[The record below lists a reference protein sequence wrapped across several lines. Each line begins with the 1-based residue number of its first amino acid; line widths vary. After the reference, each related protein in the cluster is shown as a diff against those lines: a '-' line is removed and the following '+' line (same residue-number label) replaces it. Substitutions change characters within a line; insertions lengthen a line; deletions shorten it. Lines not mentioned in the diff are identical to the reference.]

1 MTASTVEPIRLSG
14 PPPFWANPVPMWI
27 YERGTLRFLDVNG
40 AAIASYGWSRDAFLR
55 MTIRDIRPPE
65 EAVRLDR
72 WLTGGARPS
81 NGMTGPWVHLDAAGR
96 ERIVEINACRVIF
109 EERDAVLVIVL
120 NRTEEHR
127 ANAELAAREAD
138 LRERAEMLRL
148 AMAAGGV
155 GTFRR
160 DLVARTVEVSPE
172 ARALHGSL
180 PPDNPLSYEEWV
192 RHMPPEDRAG
202 IEKAIAQAHATR
214 APGLTVEYRLRDPA
228 TGAIRHMEAR
238 TAYAYAADGTPL
250 TALGVLIN
258 VTDRRFAAL
267 ALAESEQR
275 YRSVVET
282 AADGIVISDAAGR
295 IVSANAAA
303 LRVFGYATQ
312 AEILGGDIGILMPPE
327 EAAHHRRYL
336 AAHKA
341 GAPSRAIGVQG
352 RELMAQRRDGS
363 RFPVELSVGSFT
375 VDGALYLTGIVR
387 DVTERRRAEARLA
400 ETEMRLRLT
409 HEAAG
414 IGVWEID
421 LVQGITRFTPETA
434 RIYGLPPDHPL
445 EFPRAHWRT
454 LVHPDDA
461 ELGAWKPDPRHGPFA
476 PFDVTF
482 RVPQRDGSTKWLQGI
497 GRAIAGPD
505 GAPARILGVN
515 IDVTARRGLEQR
527 LRESEERLRLTVEGV
542 GEGLWDWH
550 VPSGRVVFNEALVA
564 MLGYRLDEVEPSIS
578 FWESRVHPD
587 DMPEVR
593 RCLEAHLAGATA
605 TYACEH
611 RLRHRDGH
619 WIWVL
624 DRGRL
629 MDRDAAGQP
638 LRMLGTHQDITARR
652 AMEAALAEGEAR
664 IRAILEAVP
673 MAVVKIAP
681 DGTIGAANG
690 AASALIGDAPRM
702 LDRLAP
708 EDHAAW
714 QAVHARI
721 CTGEAAEWDLD
732 LIGPDGTR
740 HRVEASG
747 VPFPMTGGGTGHL
760 AVLRDV
766 TAIRAAEARL
776 RRLEAEAMR
785 ASRLGA
791 MGAMAAGLAHELNQ
805 PLGAMMNYT
814 GAAAMLAG
822 RAEMAEEERAR
833 FASLLDKAS
842 AQALRASGIV
852 RRLRDFIGRADR
864 EVAALRVADLMEE
877 IRAEAL
883 QRRDADIEI
892 DVQPPALEIFG
903 DAVQLRQVVANL
915 VGNALEAAP
924 PGAHPCIR
932 IAAHRTEGGEGVEI
946 VVRDDGPGVPPEVRR
961 RLFEPVVSS
970 KPDGMGIG
978 LAMCRAIVEAH
989 GGRIWA
995 APALECGGA
1004 AFHVVVPGEEQAL
1017 LGSLEH
1023 AST

>member
-1 MTASTVEPIRLSG
+1 MNASIVEPIRLSG

-27 YERGTLRFLDVNG
+27 FERGTLRFLDVND
-40 AAIASYGWSRDAFLR
+40 AAVASYGWSRDEFLR
-55 MTIRDIRPPE
+55 MTIRDIRPADE
-65 EAVRLDR
+65 VARLDL
-72 WLTGGARPS
+72 WLRTIRS
-81 NGMTGPWVHLDAAGR
+81 RSGMTGPWVHLDAAGQ
-96 ERIVEINACRVIF
+96 ERIVELSACPVIF
-109 EERDAVLVIVL
+109 EGCDATLVTVW

-127 ANAELAAREAD
+127 AHAALAEREAV
-138 LRERAEMLRL
+138 LVERETMLGL

-160 DLVARTVEVSPE
+160 DLRTGMMDVSSE

-180 PPDNPLSYEEWV
+180 PDRNPVPSEEWL
-192 RHMPPEDRAG
+192 RDMIPEDRTR
-202 IEKAIAQAHATR
+202 IEAEIARAHAAR
-214 APGLTVEYRLRDPA
+214 APGVTLEYRLRHPS
-228 TGAIRHMEAR
+228 TGAIRYIEAR
-238 TAYAYAADGTPL
+238 ASYEYGADGTPL
-250 TALGVLIN
+250 VANGVIIN
-258 VTDRRFAAL
+258 VTDRKAAAL

-303 LRVFGYATQ
+303 LGMFGYA
-312 AEILGGDIGILMPPE
+312 ALSEIQGSDIGILMPSD
-327 EAAHHRRYL
+327 EAAPHGRYL
-336 AAHKA
+336 AAHRA
-341 GAPSRAIGVQG
+341 GAATRAIGVQG
-352 RELMAQRRDGS
+352 WELMAQRRDGS
-363 RFPVELSVGSFT
+363 RFPVELSVGSFS
-375 VDGALYLTGIVR
+375 VDGVVFLTGIVR
-387 DVTERRRAEARLA
+387 DVTDRRRADAALA
-400 ETEMRLRLT
+400 ESEMRLRLT

-414 IGVWEID
+414 IGIWEID
-421 LVQGITRFTPETA
+421 LGRGVTRLSPETV
-434 RIYGLPPDHPL
+434 RLYGLPPDHPL
-445 EFPRAHWRT
+445 EFPRAHWRS

-461 ELGAWKPDPRHGPFA
+461 ARGVWRPDSRHGPFA

-482 RVPQRDGSTKWLQGI
+482 RVPQRDGSTKWLQSI

-505 GAPARILGVN
+505 GQPARILGVN
-515 IDVTARRGLEQR
+515 IDVTARRMLEER
-527 LRESEERLRLTVEGV
+527 VRESEERLRLAVGAA

-550 VPSGRVVFNEALVA
+550 AETGRVIYNESFAE
-564 MLGYRLDEVEPSIS
+564 MLGFALPETESSIA
-578 FWESRVHPD
+578 FWEQRLHPED
-587 DMPEVR
+587 AKEVR
-593 RCLEAHLAGATA
+593 RALDAHLRGETP
-605 TYACEH
+605 TYASEH

-619 WIWVL
+619 WIWVH
-624 DRGRL
+624 DRGQVVE
-629 MDRDAAGQP
+629 RDAQGKA
-638 LRMLGTHQDITARR
+638 LRMLGTILDISARR
-652 AMEAALAEGEAR
+652 AMQAALAEGEAS
-664 IRAILEAVP
+664 IRAILQAVP

-681 DGTIGAANG
+681 DGTIGSTNAA
-690 AASALIGDAPRM
+690 AAGLIGDAPRI

-708 EDHAAW
+708 EDRAAW
-714 QAVHARI
+714 RAAHARI
-721 CTGEAAEWDLD
+721 CAGEAAQWDVD
-732 LIGPDGTR
+732 LIGTDGTR
-740 HRVEASG
+740 HRIEASG
-747 VPFPMTGGGTGHL
+747 VPIPLAGGGTGHL

-766 TAIRAAEARL
+766 TAIRAAEERL

-822 RAEMAEEERAR
+822 RAEMPEEERAR
-833 FASLLDKAS
+833 LAALLDKAS

-864 EVAALRVADLMEE
+864 EVASLRVAELCEE

-892 DVQPPALEIFG
+892 VVQPSGLEIFG
-903 DAVQLRQVVANL
+903 DAVQLRQVLANL

-924 PGAHPCIR
+924 PAAHPRIQ
-932 IAAHRTEGGEGVEI
+932 IAAHRTDGGEGVEI

-970 KPDGMGIG
+970 KPEGMGIG

-995 APALECGGA
+995 AATSECGGA
-1004 AFHVVVPGEEQAL
+1004 AFHVVVPGEEHAL

-1023 AST
+1023 APT

>member
-1 MTASTVEPIRLSG
+1 MTAATAEPIRLSG

-27 YERGTLRFLDVNG
+27 YERGTLRFLDVNE
-40 AAIASYGWSRDAFLR
+40 AAIASYGWSRDEFLR
-55 MTIRDIRPPE
+55 MTIRDIRPPD
-65 EAVRLDR
+65 EAARLDR
-72 WLTGGARPS
+72 WLGGPRPAS
-81 NGMTGPWVHLDAAGR
+81 GMSGPWVHLDAAGR

-109 EERDAVLVIVL
+109 EAQDAVLITVAD
-120 NRTEEHR
+120 RTEQNR
-127 ANAELAAREAD
+127 AHAALTAREAE
-138 LRERAEMLRL
+138 LREREEMLRL

-160 DLVARTVEVSPE
+160 DLVANTVEVSPE

-180 PPDNPLSYEEWV
+180 PPGDPLRFEDWV
-192 RHMPPEDRAG
+192 GHMVPEDRQR
-202 IEKAIAQAHATR
+202 IERVIAEAR
-214 APGLTVEYRLRDPA
+214 ARRAQGVTVEYRLRDPA
-228 TGAIRHMEAR
+228 TGGIRHMEAR
-238 TAYAYAADGTPL
+238 AEYEYAADGTPRV
-250 TALGVLIN
+250 AIGVIIN
-258 VTDRRFAAL
+258 VSGRKAAEQ
-267 ALAESEQR
+267 ALVDSEQR

-295 IVSANAAA
+295 IVTTNAAL
-303 LRVFGYATQ
+303 LRMFGYASL
-312 AEILGGDIGILMPPE
+312 AEVVGRDLGMLMPPE
-327 EAAHHRRYL
+327 EAQRHARYV
-336 AAHKA
+336 AAHRG
-341 GAPSRAIGVQG
+341 GAPPRVLGVQG
-352 RELMAQRRDGS
+352 RELLAQRRDGS
-363 RFPVELSVGSFT
+363 RFPIELSIGSFV
-375 VDGALYLTGIVR
+375 VDGVVNLTGIIR
-387 DVTERRRAEARLA
+387 DVTERRRADAALA
-400 ETEMRLRLT
+400 ESAILLRLT

-414 IGVWEID
+414 IGLWEID
-421 LVQGITRFTPETA
+421 LAKGVSRFSPETA
-434 RIYGLPPDHPL
+434 RLYGLPPDHPL
-445 EFPRAHWRT
+445 EFPREHWRS
-454 LVHPDDA
+454 LVHPDDVA
-461 ELGAWKPDPRHGPFA
+461 KAAWKPDERLGPFA

-482 RVPQRDGSTKWLQGI
+482 RVPQRDGSVRWLHGI

-505 GAPARILGVN
+505 GAPARILGIN
-515 IDVTARRGLEQR
+515 MDVTARRVLEER
-527 LRESEERLRLTVEGV
+527 VRESEERLRLAVGAA

-550 VPSGRVVFNEALVA
+550 AATGRVVFNEGFAE
-564 MLGYRLDEVEPSIS
+564 MLGYSLHEIEPSVA

-587 DMPEVR
+587 DAADVR
-593 RCLEAHLAGATA
+593 RALDAHLGGETA
-605 TYACEH
+605 TYVSEH

-619 WIWVL
+619 WIWVH
-624 DRGRL
+624 DRGRVVE
-629 MDRDAAGQP
+629 REAQGKP
-638 LRMLGTHQDITARR
+638 LRMLGTILDITARK
-652 AMEAALAEGEAR
+652 AMQAALAEGEAR

-673 MAVVKIAP
+673 LAVVKIAP
-681 DGTIGAANG
+681 DGTISATNAA
-690 AASALIGDAPRM
+690 AATLIGDAPRI

-714 QAVHARI
+714 RTVHARI
-721 CTGEAAEWDLD
+721 CAGEAAQWDVD
-732 LIGPDGTR
+732 LIGTDGAR
-740 HRVEASG
+740 HRIEASG
-747 VPFPMTGGGTGHL
+747 VPIPLAGGDTGHL

-766 TAIRAAEARL
+766 TAIRAAEERL

-814 GAAAMLAG
+814 GAATMLAG
-822 RAEMAEEERAR
+822 RSEMPEEERAR
-833 FASLLDKAS
+833 LAGLLDKAS

-864 EVAALRVADLMEE
+864 EVASLRVAELFEE

-883 QRRDADIEI
+883 QRRDAEIEVV
-892 DVQPPALEIFG
+892 VQPPGLEMFG

-924 PGAHPCIR
+924 SETNPYIL

-970 KPDGMGIG
+970 KPEGMGIG

-995 APALECGGA
+995 APAMDGGGA

-1017 LGSLEH
+1017 LASLEH
-1023 AST
+1023 DST